1 MADVARWSFLRPE
14 TLYFRRN
21 GCWVMLHNV
30 DAHNVNVTGRVL
42 LNEAA
47 HNVNIRNIKVSK
59 LESHITYS
67 VTKHKYVL

>member
-1 MADVARWSFLRPE
+1 
-14 TLYFRRN
+14 
-21 GCWVMLHNV
+21 
-30 DAHNVNVTGRVL
+30 VL